1 MRCFGGDAWF
11 TANRRVMHLLIE
23 ETPFWRKLY
32 DHFKSRSIPEESFY
46 HTLLGNSPGFQ
57 LLDDNLRYAD
67 WRGCYAHPRT
77 LGKDDFPRLLGS
89 SKHFAR
95 KFPFDPVLLA
105 GLDAAVSKK
114 TLNGEDLH
122 QTLGQDPS
130 PRMFTRAAS

>member
-1 MRCFGGDAWF
+1 
-11 TANRRVMHLLIE
+11 MHLLIE